1 VTKSRSAHQLRPRN
15 LKIRFVLIRVI
26 RVIPASKC
34 SQLARRLVGT
44 TWNKDQTNGTN
55 EHGSAIFVSCAAVF
69 RSFRGFRG
77 FRGNA
82 QGELAYGTTRRAGAL
97 FSARLRQR
105 TWIAMHDAMRD
116 DANVGILIARDWFP
130 ASHAARE
137 HRIDRTRHLVERRV
151 VGAGGDVHG
160 SLSYT

>member
-1 VTKSRSAHQLRPRN
+1 MARMSTNLQFLSAAPRYS
-15 LKIRFVLIRVI
+15 VHSV
-26 RVIPASKC
+26 
-34 SQLARRLVGT
+34 
-44 TWNKDQTNGTN
+44 D
-55 EHGSAIFVSCAAVF
+55 SAAILEES
-69 RSFRGFRG
+69 SHT
-77 FRGNA
+77 A
-82 QGELAYGTTRRAGAL
+82 QPDAGAL
-97 FSARLRQR
+97 FSARLRRR